1 MPGIKKLYTRK
12 DPSHPADAHT
22 KSKRWFKKKSR
33 KEVRKYLKKMIEKEQ
48 E

>member
-12 DPSHPADAHT
+12 NPAHPADAHT
-22 KSKRWFKKKSR
+22 DAKRWFKKKSR
-33 KEVRKYLKKMIEKEQ
+33 KAVRKYLKKMIEKEK